1 MTDTQLFI
9 HFYQVITGKD
19 ICFLFAIAF
28 VVLYAFF
35 RLLAVKA
42 KTSRVGHLSPSA
54 RGLTTVKTLL
64 IFQDMCAPRIKMELF
79 RCPNCHDMLLSNTC
93 RSIPLIGYV
102 LCIYMIHFL
111 CAIGF
116 RSPCACNHSICSLSS
131 QRNVLSFVAMY
142 RPSIV
147 ASFFRKQANFMWK

>member
-1 MTDTQLFI
+1 MARVAKVEKEEKVENVERSEQALYPLPYKAKIYEKLRIRREKRHNRFYAVTPFFTADTQLFVD
-9 HFYQVITGKD
+9 FYQVITAKD

-42 KTSRVGHLSPSA
+42 ETSWVGHLSPSA

-79 RCPNCHDMLLSNTC
+79 RCPKCPDFLLSNTC
-93 RSIPLIGYV
+93 RSIFLIG
-102 LCIYMIHFL
+102 
-111 CAIGF
+111 
-116 RSPCACNHSICSLSS
+116 
-131 QRNVLSFVAMY
+131 
-142 RPSIV
+142 
-147 ASFFRKQANFMWK
+147 

>member
-1 MTDTQLFI
+1 MSRPCILCLRNQKSIYEKLRIRREKRRNRFYAIMPFFTTDTQLFI

-35 RLLAVKA
+35 RLLAVKGE
-42 KTSRVGHLSPSA
+42 TSRVGHLSPSA

-93 RSIPLIGYV
+93 RSISLIG
-102 LCIYMIHFL
+102 
-111 CAIGF
+111 
-116 RSPCACNHSICSLSS
+116 
-131 QRNVLSFVAMY
+131 
-142 RPSIV
+142 
-147 ASFFRKQANFMWK
+147 